1 MLVSPLQSVSVSVI
15 ASVSQ
20 VMRQLQLAEVSGNV
34 SRDVGVL
41 SFISIQPVKSAKSF
55 LWLAVVFVCPKCQCS
70 QSALSQGNNL
80 C

>member
-20 VMRQLQLAEVSGNV
+20 VMRQLQLTEVSGNV

-41 SFISIQPVKSAKSF
+41 SFISIQPVKSA
-55 LWLAVVFVCPKCQCS
+55 
-70 QSALSQGNNL
+70 
-80 C
+80 

>member
-1 MLVSPLQSVSVSVI
+1 MLVLPLQSVSVSVI

-20 VMRQLQLAEVSGNV
+20 VMRQLQLTEVSGNV

-41 SFISIQPVKSAKSF
+41 SIQPVKSAKSF

-70 QSALSQGNNL
+70 QRALSQGNNL